1 VGAADSSS
9 VPVGRDGELAALRAA
24 LRALAAGRGG
34 VGWIEGE
41 PGIGKST
48 LLTAVLQDAAG
59 RVFRATGD
67 PLGQRLPLR
76 PLTEALGAELAGEV
90 AALLD
95 TAVDESGA
103 VPAAVERFLTVV
115 DRLCAAPVVLAF
127 DDLQWADEA
136 SILAWHRLSLAV
148 NQMPLLLLS
157 ACRPVPVRPSVARL
171 RRSVVAGGGLV
182 VPLGPLPDAEVTRL
196 LGQLAG
202 GTPGRRLRRVVL
214 HAGGNPLYTREL
226 VDALRREG
234 RLRVESGRA
243 DLTGTGSEAP
253 SALAAIN
260 DRLTFLSTDAT
271 GILRVAALL
280 GPDFSV
286 FDLAT
291 ATGRAASALLPTL
304 DEALAAGVLA
314 EAGTRLAFR
323 HVLIREALYM
333 ATPPPARAAL
343 HRQVAQALAEAGL
356 PLDQVAGHLLAAG
369 PDGLDGW
376 ALPWLAANAT
386 RLAHRAPDLA
396 AELLT
401 LATASADSAELWH
414 GLAQSLDSLNRL
426 DEAQAAATRALAEAA
441 DPAQA
446 AEIVWSLAGIL
457 HVAGRYSDTLPVIDE
472 TLARPGVPPR
482 LRARLRAARA
492 KAYAGSGQPGAAEV
506 DALQAIEEG
515 ERVADPL
522 AVAFAR
528 QVIYLISGVER
539 GLVELEFALGALG
552 EHPETVTLRLV
563 LMSNRADVLEQL
575 GDFDNA
581 GVVLRRALVLAERVG
596 TWRLPMIRE
605 QLGLH
610 YVRTGRWD
618 DAWLELEPT
627 VGKFGLFERLA
638 RLGGMSYIAAHR
650 DDRAGCAALL
660 HEAEDLPPL
669 AGYMRGNASFLDMAR
684 AIQAEQRDGPAA
696 AIAALA
702 GTLAVEDE
710 GDLFDRA
717 LWLPDVVRLALT
729 VGDADLAHAAVATAE
744 SDAKAQPLPQRLAAA
759 RFARAVLDAD
769 APTLLDLADG
779 YRHGHAP
786 LAAGQSAEEAAVVL
800 AKAGDRP
807 GARSAGAL
815 AVAAYRELGADWDIR
830 RADARLRQFGV
841 RRGPRTRHRRPAT
854 GWAALTPTERRIA
867 ELVGHGRSNPDI
879 AAELL
884 LSRRTVQ
891 THVSSILTK
900 LGFASRVEIVREA
913 ARRAGPAVTS

>member
-1 VGAADSSS
+1 MESSAP
-9 VPVGRDGELAALRAA
+9 PVGRDGELAALRAP
-24 LRALAAGRGG
+24 LKALANGRGG
-34 VGWIEGE
+34 VAWIEGE

-48 LLTAVLQDAAG
+48 LLTAALHEAQG

-67 PLGQRLPLR
+67 ALGQRLPLR
-76 PLTEALGAELAGEV
+76 PLTEALGADLAGEV
-90 AALLD
+90 VALLD
-95 TAVDESGA
+95 AGVDESGA

-115 DRLCAAPVVLAF
+115 DRLCATPVVLAF

-148 NQMPLLLLS
+148 DQIPLLLLS
-157 ACRPVPVRPSVARL
+157 AGRPVPVRPSVARL
-171 RRSVVAGGGLV
+171 RHSVVAGGGLV

-202 GTPGRRLRRVVL
+202 GTPGRRLRRVVA

-243 DLTGTGSEAP
+243 DVTGTGSAAP
-253 SALAAIN
+253 SALAAAIS

-291 ATGRAASALLPTL
+291 ATGRAASTLLPVL
-304 DEALAAGVLA
+304 DEAIAAGVVA

-323 HVLIREALYM
+323 HGLIRQALYE
-333 ATPPPARAAL
+333 ATPPPARSAL
-343 HRQVAQALAEAGL
+343 HRQVARALADAGL

-369 PDGLDGW
+369 SDGLDGW
-376 ALPWLAANAT
+376 AVGWLATNAT

-401 LATASADSAELWH
+401 LATATASSAELWH
-414 GLAQSLDSLNRL
+414 GLAQSLDALNRL

-446 AEIVWSLAGIL
+446 AGIVWSLAGIL
-457 HVAGRYSDTLPVIDE
+457 HVAGRYRDTLPVIDE

-492 KAYAGSGQPGAAEV
+492 KAHAGSGQPAAAEA
-506 DALQAIEEG
+506 DALRAIEEG

-539 GLVELEFALGALG
+539 GLVELELALSALG
-552 EHPETVTLRLV
+552 EHPETVTLRLI
-563 LMSNRADVLEQL
+563 LMSNRADILEQI
-575 GDFDNA
+575 GDFDAA
-581 GVVLRRALVLAERVG
+581 GTVLRRALVLAERVG
-596 TWRLPMIRE
+596 TWRLPMIRV
-605 QLGLH
+605 QLGLD

-650 DDRAGCAALL
+650 DERATCAALL
-660 HEAEDLPPL
+660 RDAEGLPPL

-684 AIQAEQRDGPAA
+684 AVSAEQRDGPAA
-696 AIAALA
+696 AVAVLA
-702 GTLAVEDE
+702 GTIAIDDE
-710 GDLFDRA
+710 SDLFDRA
-717 LWLPDVVRLALT
+717 LWLPDLVRLALA
-729 VGDADLAHAAVATAE
+729 VGDADLVRAAVATAE
-744 SDAKAQPLPQRLAAA
+744 SDAKVQPLPMRVAAA
-759 RFARAVLDAD
+759 RFARAVLDGD

-779 YRHGHAP
+779 YRHGRAP
-786 LAAGQSAEEAAVVL
+786 LAAG
-800 AKAGDRP
+800 
-807 GARSAGAL
+807 
-815 AVAAYRELGADWDIR
+815 
-830 RADARLRQFGV
+830 
-841 RRGPRTRHRRPAT
+841 
-854 GWAALTPTERRIA
+854 
-867 ELVGHGRSNPDI
+867 
-879 AAELL
+879 
-884 LSRRTVQ
+884 
-891 THVSSILTK
+891 
-900 LGFASRVEIVREA
+900 
-913 ARRAGPAVTS
+913 